1 MYTEALL
8 HKNVTTSEVASISSS
23 MTNNINQIQ
32 ITNNSN
38 SINKQASVSGSVT
51 NRYGYLSDED
61 DNESF
66 VSADSVYINLFVSFS
81 DNLKL
86 IYIS

>member
-1 MYTEALL
+1 M
-8 HKNVTTSEVASISSS
+8 N
-23 MTNNINQIQ
+23 NNINQIQ

-66 VSADSVYINLFVSFS
+66 VSADSVYIFINFFVVVF
-81 DNLKL
+81 LIKL
-86 IYIS
+86 I

>member
-8 HKNVTTSEVASISSS
+8 HKNVTTSEVGSISNS
-23 MTNNINQIQ
+23 MNNNINQIQ

>member
-23 MTNNINQIQ
+23 SMTNNINQMQ

-66 VSADSVYINLFVSFS
+66 VSADSVYNFFVIFR
-81 DNLKL
+81 
-86 IYIS
+86 

>member
-8 HKNVTTSEVASISSS
+8 HKNVTTTSEVGSISNS
-23 MTNNINQIQ
+23 MNNNINQIQ
-32 ITNNSN
+32 IANNSN

-66 VSADSVYINLFVSFS
+66 VSADSVYIFINCFVVVILIK
-81 DNLKL
+81 LK
-86 IYIS
+86 